1 MREIVH
7 IQLGQCGNNIGTK
20 FWEVVS
26 DEHGLTRDGI
36 FQGESDLQLQRINV
50 YFTEGR
56 DYKFIPRAILV
67 DLDPGTISAT
77 LSSQYGR
84 LFNPDNF
91 VAGEAG
97 TSNNWAK
104 GYYTEGAELADT
116 ALDLVRKEAES
127 CDLMQ
132 GIQLVHSLGG
142 GTGGGMGSLLLQ
154 KLKEEYVD
162 RILKSYIILPTPKM
176 SNIVV
181 ESYNAVLSLYHLIDH
196 NDETFCMD
204 NEALHYICTETLKLA
219 SPTYSDLNYLISNC
233 MAGITTCFRFPGQLN
248 TDLRKLLVNMVPYPK
263 LHFFVPGYVPLMS
276 KRLAPYKILSVPEL
290 TKQMFDEKTMF
301 ARCNP
306 KNGRFL
312 TIAAIFRG
320 RMSTRHVEQ
329 QMMNIQNKNSSYF
342 VEWIPNN
349 IKTAICDIPP
359 RGLSMS
365 ATMVMNTTAIQECF
379 KKILNIFSGMF
390 EKRAY
395 LHWYTNEGME
405 LNQFSEA
412 KNNVNDIVSEYQQ
425 YQETPTETS
434 FEEEEIIYREGD
446 QETVD

>member
-20 FWEVVS
+20 FWEIVS

-50 YFTEGR
+50 YFSEGR
-56 DYKFIPRAILV
+56 GIDNSSNKNSTLPISLTLDLHYKFIPRAILV
-67 DLDPGTISAT
+67 DLDPGTLSTT

-104 GYYTEGAELADT
+104 GYYTEGAELTDK

-176 SNIVV
+176 SNIIV
-181 ESYNAVLSLYHLIDH
+181 ESYNA
-196 NDETFCMD
+196 
-204 NEALHYICTETLKLA
+204 TLKLA

-233 MAGITTCFRFPGQLN
+233 MAGVTTCFRFPGQLN
-248 TDLRKLLVNMVPYPK
+248 TDLRKLLVNMVPYPR

-379 KKILNIFSGMF
+379 KKMLNIFSGMF

-405 LNQFSEA
+405 LSQFSEA

-434 FEEEEIIYREGD
+434 FEEEEIIYHEGD